1 MSLGN
6 DRETELLHR
15 RDEILHE
22 TMHLTS
28 DVVQS
33 LEQQQK
39 LARDT
44 KENLHNQNVI
54 LSQANQKMRSMNEDL
69 SSVVNEMNEIEAH
82 HGCLCCATRRR
93 KKARAT
99 ASGNR
104 KPTIIPAIQETTL
117 SNPAKST
124 TIPELIDHNE
134 QEKRIV
140 QELNQMKTQ
149 FLVFQDQVQ
158 TINRSFADGD
168 EIIHQLGNE
177 TDQYMNA
184 SSCLSRTERMI
195 SLPEHLIL

>member
-1 MSLGN
+1 MGN
-6 DRETELLHR
+6 DREMELLRR
-15 RDEILHE
+15 RDEILRE

-44 KENLHNQNVI
+44 TENLHNQNVI

-82 HGCLCCATRRR
+82 HGCLCCAARHR
-93 KKARAT
+93 KKARPT
-99 ASGNR
+99 ASSKT
-104 KPTIIPAIQETTL
+104 KPTITPAIQETTL
-117 SNPAKST
+117 TNPVKST
-124 TIPELIDHNE
+124 AIPELIDHNE

-149 FLVFQDQVQ
+149 FLAFQDQVQ
-158 TINRSFADGD
+158 TINRSFEDGD

-184 SSCLSRTERMI
+184 SSCLSRPQRMI
-195 SLPEHLIL
+195 ALPGHLIL

>member
-1 MSLGN
+1 MGN
-6 DRETELLHR
+6 DREVELLHR
-15 RDEILHE
+15 RDEILRE
-22 TMHLTS
+22 TMYLTS

-44 KENLHNQNVI
+44 KENLHHQNVI

-82 HGCLCCATRRR
+82 HGCSCCAASRR
-93 KKARAT
+93 KKTRAS
-99 ASGNR
+99 APNKA
-104 KPTIIPAIQETTL
+104 KPIITPAFQETT
-117 SNPAKST
+117 ATQQTKST
-124 TIPELIDHNE
+124 IIPELIDHNE

-158 TINRSFADGD
+158 TINRSFEDGD
-168 EIIHQLGNE
+168 EIIHQLGSE

-184 SSCLSRTERMI
+184 SSYRHRLGDFRG
-195 SLPEHLIL
+195 